1 MIYTTLTKKALII
14 AYEAHKDQFDK
25 SGIPYVFHPVHL
37 AEQMNDE
44 YTTCVALLHDV
55 VEDSKYTLQDLIDQG
70 FPNEVIDA
78 VKVLTHNKNIP
89 YLDYID
95 SIKSNPIARKVKIE
109 DLKHNSDIT
118 RLNQITEKDLE
129 RIEKYKTALG
139 LLK

>member
-1 MIYTTLTKKALII
+1 MIYTPLTKKALII

>member
-1 MIYTTLTKKALII
+1 
-14 AYEAHKDQFDK
+14 
-25 SGIPYVFHPVHL
+25 
-37 AEQMNDE
+37 MNDE
-44 YTTCVALLHDV
+44 YTTWVALLHDV
-55 VEDSKYTLQDLIDQG
+55 VEDSIYTLQDLIDQG